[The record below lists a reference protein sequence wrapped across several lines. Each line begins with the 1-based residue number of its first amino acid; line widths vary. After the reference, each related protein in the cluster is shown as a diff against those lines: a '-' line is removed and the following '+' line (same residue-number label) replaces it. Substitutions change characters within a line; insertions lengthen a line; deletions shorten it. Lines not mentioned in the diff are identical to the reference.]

1 MTDNPF
7 EFFDSEDKA
16 FIKHDFQE
24 KCWYRGKEKL
34 DVNYFYADPAT
45 MLMGWGAFSQSE
57 GYSWVW
63 QKDLFTPIAKPETLS
78 GYSDYKKAFSVW
90 LLPKYV
96 DGKQNITQ
104 SVALW
109 QRNSFGEFTGFKEMG
124 ASFYAELQKPENK
137 GKLPVV
143 KWTGSETLTMGMGK
157 STIPHFELAG
167 FRDRPSEFVIPSIGY
182 DASPSDNQNGESQ
195 HDNFLPKSD
204 GDTKESHPVLDTL
217 DSGDIPF

>member
-7 EFFDSEDKA
+7 EGFDSEDKA
-16 FIKHDFQE
+16 FIKHDFE
-24 KCWYRGKEKL
+24 ELCWYRGKEKL
-34 DVNYFYADPAT
+34 DVNYFYVEPTT
-45 MLMGWGAFSQSE
+45 MLMGWGAFSQSQ

-63 QKDLFTPIAKPETLS
+63 QKDLFSPIPKPETLN

-137 GKLPVV
+137 DKLPVV

-167 FRDRPSEFVIPSIGY
+167 FRDRPTEFVIPDIGY
-182 DASPSDNQNGESQ
+182 DTSPSDNQNGESQ
-195 HDNFLPKSD
+195 SDNFLPTSD

>member
-7 EFFDSEDKA
+7 EGFDSQDKA

-34 DVNYFYADPAT
+34 DINYFYVDPAT

-63 QKDLFTPIAKPETLS
+63 QKDLFTPIAKPE
-78 GYSDYKKAFSVW
+78 GEYKKAFSVW

-104 SVALW
+104 SVSLW
-109 QRNSFGEFTGFKEMG
+109 QRHSFGEYKGFQEMG

-137 GKLPVV
+137 DKLPVV

-182 DASPSDNQNGESQ
+182 DTSPSDANES
-195 HDNFLPKSD
+195 HLPKSSD
-204 GDTKESHPVLDTL
+204 GDTMTSHPVLDEL

>member
-7 EFFDSEDKA
+7 EGFDSQDKA
-16 FIKHDFQE
+16 FIKHDYQE

-34 DVNYFYADPAT
+34 DVNYFYVDPAT

-63 QKDLFTPIAKPETLS
+63 QKDLFTPIAKPE
-78 GYSDYKKAFSVW
+78 GEYKKAFSVW

-104 SVALW
+104 SVSLW
-109 QRNSFGEFTGFKEMG
+109 QRNSFGEFKGFQEMG

-137 GKLPVV
+137 DKLPVV

-182 DASPSDNQNGESQ
+182 DTSPSDNQNGESQ
-195 HDNFLPKSD
+195 HDNFLPTSG

>member
-7 EFFDSEDKA
+7 EGFDSEDKA
-16 FIKHDFQE
+16 FIKHDFE
-24 KCWYRGKEKL
+24 ELCWYRGKEKL
-34 DVNYFYADPAT
+34 DVNYFYVEPTT
-45 MLMGWGAFSQSE
+45 MLMGWGAFSQSQ

-63 QKDLFTPIAKPETLS
+63 QKDLFSPISKPETLS

-137 GKLPVV
+137 DKLPVV

-167 FRDRPSEFVIPSIGY
+167 FRDRPVEFVIPDIGY
-182 DASPSDNQNGESQ
+182 DTSPSDNQNGESQ
-195 HDNFLPKSD
+195 SDNFLPTSG
-204 GDTKESHPVLDTL
+204 GDTQESHPVLDTL